1 MQVMTTNSHKKIV
14 VLGTGGTIAGKAHDG
29 ADNIGYKA
37 GEVGVDQLLA
47 AIPGLQRG
55 PYAVVTEQVAQ
66 LDSKDMGFAVWQR
79 LAGRVQALLA
89 DVDVQGIV
97 ITHGTDTLE
106 ETAYFLHVLLNP
118 AKPVVFT
125 CAMRPA
131 SSQAPDGPQ
140 NVLDA
145 VAVASLSGARGVVVV
160 CAGTIHSAVDV
171 QKMHTYRVDAF
182 GSGDAGPVGYVEESV
197 VRLVRNWPLALVNY
211 APAAIKMIVDMPVWP
226 RVEVL
231 TSHAGASGAIVRALM
246 NPNRNPGHNDS
257 AANDAPVMGLVI
269 AATGNGTIHRDLEEA
284 LLAVQ
289 ASGVAVMRATRCP
302 MGRVISTPDARMAD
316 SNGLSPVKARIALM
330 LALAAGLPA

>member
-14 VLGTGGTIAGKAHDG
+14 VLGTGGTIAGKAQDG

-47 AIPGLQRG
+47 AIPGLKRG
-55 PYAVVTEQVAQ
+55 TCEVVTEQVAQ
-66 LDSKDMGFAVWQR
+66 LDSKDMSFAVWQQ
-79 LAGRVQALLA
+79 LAARVQALLA
-89 DVDVQGIV
+89 DNDVQGIV

-106 ETAYFLHVLLNP
+106 ETAYFLHVLLDP

-145 VAVASLSGARGVVVV
+145 VAVSSLSGARGVVVV
-160 CAGTIHSAVDV
+160 CAGTVHSAVDV
-171 QKMHTYRVDAF
+171 QKTHTYRVDAF

-197 VRLVRNWPLALVNY
+197 VRMVRNWPSAPVSY
-211 APAAIKMIVDMPVWP
+211 VPAAIEKIVNLHIWP

-231 TSHAGASGAIVRALM
+231 MNHAGASGAIVRALM
-246 NPNRNPGHNDS
+246 NSNRKES
-257 AANDAPVMGLVI
+257 AAAGDAPVRGLVI
-269 AATGNGTIHRDLEEA
+269 AATGNGTLHHDLEEA
-284 LLAVQ
+284 LLAAQ
-289 ASGVAVMRATRCP
+289 ASGVAVVRATRCA
-302 MGRVISTPDARMAD
+302 MGRVISTPDARIPD
-316 SNGLSPVKARIALM
+316 SGGLSPVKARIALM
-330 LALAAGLPA
+330 LKLAGLAA

>member
-14 VLGTGGTIAGKAHDG
+14 VLGTGGTIAGRAQDG

-47 AIPGLQRG
+47 AIPGLQGG
-55 PYAVVTEQVAQ
+55 PYRVVTEQVAQ
-66 LDSKDMGFAVWQR
+66 LDSKDMSFAVWQQ
-79 LAGRVQALLA
+79 LAVRVQALLA
-89 DVDVQGIV
+89 DADVQGIV

-106 ETAYFLHVLLNP
+106 ETAYFLHTLLNP

-131 SSQAPDGPQ
+131 SSQTPDGPQ

-171 QKMHTYRVDAF
+171 QKTHTYRVDAF
-182 GSGDAGPVGYVEESV
+182 GSGDTGPVGYVEESI
-197 VRLVRNWPLALVNY
+197 VRLVRNWPLAPVSY
-211 APAAIKMIVDMPVWP
+211 APAAIEKIVNLSVWP

-231 TSHAGASGAIVRALM
+231 MNHAGASGAIVRALM
-246 NPNRNPGHNDS
+246 NSNSHDT
-257 AANDAPVMGLVI
+257 AVANDAPVMGLVI
-269 AATGNGTIHRDLEEA
+269 AATGNGTIHHDLEEA
-284 LLAVQ
+284 LLSAQ
-289 ASGVAVMRATRCP
+289 ASGVAVVRATRCP
-302 MGRVISTPDARMAD
+302 MGRVISTPDARIPD
-316 SNGLSPVKARIALM
+316 SKGLSPVKARIALM
-330 LALAAGLPA
+330 LALATGLPA